1 MSEKKPPAKRRWY
14 HNMADAYRISA
25 RSYPWIPW
33 VLVGTAISVIG
44 LFLIIAAVAVLTSN
58 HLVGHAAV
66 RLGVPLALIVTG
78 LLGLAAGNMRTH
90 GGIGGAG
97 PSGAPTPTTTRH
109 NATGQGEP

>member
-1 MSEKKPPAKRRWY
+1 MSPESRRP
-14 HNMADAYRISA
+14 DGRSQRSA
-25 RSYPWIPW
+25 S
-33 VLVGTAISVIG
+33 LVWGL

-78 LLGLAAGNMRTH
+78 LLGLVAGSMRTH